1 MHLGEV
7 KMIEKEENEIYAAE
21 EVFAQCANCHGKIT
35 FTDEDFL
42 LGSKPHNQLL
52 FVSGYIC
59 EEKVSRILIDDG
71 SAVNIM
77 SKVTMK
83 RLGISTEE
91 LSKSRL
97 VIQCFNQEGQRAIRI
112 IRLDVIMED
121 LKTRAL
127 FHVIDSKT
135 SYNLLLG
142 RLWLHK
148 NGIVPS
154 TLHQCFKYSKGK
166 EVKKVIADL

>member
-1 MHLGEV
+1 MHLGEA

-35 FTDEDFL
+35 FTDEDLL
-42 LGSKPHNQLL
+42 LGPKPHNRPL
-52 FVSGYIC
+52 FVSGYIR

-83 RLGISTEE
+83 RLGISMEE
-91 LSKSRL
+91 LSKSRV
-97 VIQCFNQEGQRAIRI
+97 VIQGFNQEGQRAIGI

-121 LKTRAL
+121 LKTRPL

-142 RLWLHK
+142 RPWLHE
-148 NGIVPS
+148 NGIYLLHFVNALS
-154 TLHQCFKYSKGK
+154 TPMVSK
-166 EVKKVIADL
+166 